1 MFAWPFDSDKP
12 RHQWTMINAAGFDK
26 PVPGCIYTGHR
37 LDGGIPLGGLGT
49 GYFTL
54 EGTGKI
60 GFCSIFN
67 DIVPPRRDFKEWLT
81 VKLAQGENLPLSTA
95 DIAYWGHYPVADM
108 LCRFAEHNLELG
120 VRAFGSLI
128 PGNLAD
134 SNLPS
139 AMFDIEIRNKS
150 EHPIDVELVIKPPQ
164 PPQKQTDMIALAG
177 EGMTVGTEDG
187 QLAGR
192 IKQRIEAQQ
201 THHVRFVFAWYAP
214 FWRDSGHEAH
224 IHQYST
230 RYTSAQAVASDALAR
245 FDSLLSRILGWQ
257 QVIYTADLPDWLRD
271 GLIQSLY
278 SLAKNTVWIAKT
290 RKDEWWNS
298 TGWFTHSESHT
309 GCPITETMVCRMHGH
324 YPALFFY
331 PELEASTLEAFRHFQ
346 ISDGEIPFSYGMVQS
361 RPYAINL
368 HLMTIMTVW

>member
-1 MFAWPFDSDKP
+1 MQNRREPQVE
-12 RHQWTMINAAGFDK
+12 RGREIN
-26 PVPGCIYTGHR
+26 
-37 LDGGIPLGGLGT
+37 
-49 GYFTL
+49 
-54 EGTGKI
+54 
-60 GFCSIFN
+60 
-67 DIVPPRRDFKEWLT
+67 
-81 VKLAQGENLPLSTA
+81 
-95 DIAYWGHYPVADM
+95 
-108 LCRFAEHNLELG
+108 
-120 VRAFGSLI
+120 
-128 PGNLAD
+128 
-134 SNLPS
+134 
-139 AMFDIEIRNKS
+139 
-150 EHPIDVELVIKPPQ
+150 PPQ

-290 RKDEWWNS
+290 RKDEGWNS
-298 TGWFTHSESHT
+298 TGWFTHSESH
-309 GCPITETMVCRMHGH
+309 I
-324 YPALFFY
+324 
-331 PELEASTLEAFRHFQ
+331 
-346 ISDGEIPFSYGMVQS
+346 
-361 RPYAINL
+361 
-368 HLMTIMTVW
+368 